1 MGSPSPGVGSWI
13 MADSNVVGSGSMIV
27 VEGTFRVANLERAL
41 VHMKAMIAASRAEAG
56 CLDYA
61 YAVDVADGTL
71 IRVVERWTTREAL
84 AAHLLTDHL
93 KAWRAAFP
101 VIGISERSLR
111 CYEAEP
117 EVF

>member
-1 MGSPSPGVGSWI
+1 
-13 MADSNVVGSGSMIV
+13 MIV

-61 YAVDVADGTL
+61 YAVDVVDGSL
-71 IRVVERWTTREAL
+71 IRVVERWTSRAAL
-84 AAHLLTDHL
+84 AAHLSAGHL

-101 VIGISERSLR
+101 EIGISERSLR
-111 CYEAEP
+111 RYEAEP
-117 EVF
+117 ETF

>member
-1 MGSPSPGVGSWI
+1 
-13 MADSNVVGSGSMIV
+13 MIV
-27 VEGTFRVANLERAL
+27 VEGTFRVASLERAL
-41 VHMKAMIAASRAEAG
+41 MHMKAMIAASQVEAG

-61 YAVDVADGTL
+61 YAVDVEDGTL

-93 KAWRAAFP
+93 RAWRAAWP
-101 VIGISERSLR
+101 EIGIGERSLR
-111 CYEAEP
+111 LYEAEP